1 MTTQQMY
8 KEIAGIMRGSLIP
21 FDKDNHY
28 NKVIHPLICNRLAD
42 YFEREEIK
50 SYADNWT
57 FKQAVKLKK
66 TKFNRQQ
73 FLKMCGLK

>member
-8 KEIAGIMRGSLIP
+8 KGIAGIIKKYKFKLDMEYYLCMVN
-21 FDKDNHY
+21 DY
-28 NKVIHPLICNRLAD
+28 AD

-73 FLKMCGLK
+73 FLKDCGVK